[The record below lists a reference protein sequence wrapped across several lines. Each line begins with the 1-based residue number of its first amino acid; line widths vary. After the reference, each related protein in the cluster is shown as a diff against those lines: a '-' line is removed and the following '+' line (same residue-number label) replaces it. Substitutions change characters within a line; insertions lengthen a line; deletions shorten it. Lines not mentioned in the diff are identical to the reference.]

1 MNTIQNFWKNKT
13 LRNGSII
20 VLIIIILLTVPRMLA
35 PASAST
41 SESNTSAQVI
51 SVELTE
57 TIEASGSLQAQP
69 FASLTWK
76 TNGVIESV
84 NVEVGDFVKK
94 GDILLMLQPES
105 TSASIISAQAD
116 LITAQENLEDVLSS
130 GTGLAQAAIDL
141 KEAQE
146 DYDKAFNYLKYLQTD
161 QNVPQT
167 LYTAELVQTRNGW
180 EYKYETDNFR
190 GPAPEEWILDA
201 ENDLALKK
209 GLLDDAQREYDRLLA
224 GEESN
229 EVLAARAKV
238 EAAQT
243 TVNSLYIIAPF
254 DGQVLSVDHRVG
266 DSVSANDLS
275 VNIANLNQ
283 LYVETQVD
291 ESDIANVKL
300 GNQAEVTLDAL
311 NGVVFTGRVTAINP
325 VGEVVSGLIKYSVR
339 IDLDKVD
346 TETFLPLGATANV
359 MIQISDASST
369 LAVPITTI
377 HNDAQGE
384 YVLVIQKDGTTKRV
398 EIVSG
403 AIVDDYVAVSG
414 DLEIGDELKINDGTS
429 FSAPNPFGGD
439 E

>member
-1 MNTIQNFWKNKT
+1 MNAIQNFWKNKT
-13 LRNGSII
+13 LRNVSII
-20 VLIIIILLTVPRMLA
+20 ILVVIILLTLPRVFA
-35 PASAST
+35 PANA
-41 SESNTSAQVI
+41 SESTTNAPAEVI
-51 SVELTE
+51 SIELTE

-76 TNGVIESV
+76 TNGVVESV

-94 GDILLMLQPES
+94 GDILLTLQPDS

-116 LITAQENLEDVLSS
+116 LITAQENLEDVLAS

-146 DYDKAFNYLKYLQTD
+146 DYDKAVNYLKYLQTD
-161 QNVPQT
+161 QKVPQT
-167 LYTAELVQTRNGW
+167 LYTAKLVQTRNGW
-180 EYKYETDNFR
+180 EYKYESKNFK
-190 GPAPEEWILDA
+190 GPAPKEWIIDA

-238 EAAQT
+238 DAAQT
-243 TVNSLYIIAPF
+243 TINSLYIIAPF
-254 DGQVLSVDHRVG
+254 DGQVLSVDNRVG
-266 DSVSANDLS
+266 DSVSANELS
-275 VNIANLNQ
+275 VNMANLNQ

-300 GNQAEVTLDAL
+300 GDQAEVTLDAV
-311 NGVVFTGRVTAINP
+311 NGVIFTGQVTSINP
-325 VGEVVSGLIKYSVR
+325 VGEVVSGLVKYSVR
-339 IDLDKVD
+339 VDLDKVD
-346 TETFLPLGATANV
+346 EEVFLPLGATANV
-359 MIQISDASST
+359 TIQITDATAT

-377 HNDAQGE
+377 HNDSQGE
-384 YVLVIQKDGTTKRV
+384 YVLVIQNDGTTKRV

-414 DLEIGDELKINDGTS
+414 DLKLGDTLKINDGSS
-429 FSAPNPFGGD
+429 FSAPNPFGGG

>member
-1 MNTIQNFWKNKT
+1 MKAIQNFWKNKT
-13 LRNGSII
+13 LRNVSII
-20 VLIIIILLTVPRMLA
+20 ILVVIILLTLPRVFA
-35 PASAST
+35 PASASET
-41 SESNTSAQVI
+41 TTSAPAEVI
-51 SVELTE
+51 SLEVTE

-76 TNGVIESV
+76 TNGVVESI
-84 NVEVGDFVKK
+84 NVEVGDFVKA
-94 GDILLMLQPES
+94 GDILLTLQPES
-105 TSASIISAQAD
+105 TSASIVSAQAD
-116 LITAQENLEDVLSS
+116 LITAQENLEDVLAF
-130 GTGLAQAAIDL
+130 GTGVAQAAIDL

-146 DYDKAFNYLKYLQTD
+146 DYDKAVNYLKYLQTD
-161 QNVPQT
+161 KNVPQT

-180 EYKYETDNFR
+180 EYKYEAENFK

-254 DGQVLSVDHRVG
+254 DGQVLSIDNRVG
-266 DSVSANDLS
+266 DSVTANELS

-291 ESDIANVKL
+291 ESDIANVEI
-300 GNQAEVTLDAL
+300 GNQAEITLDAL
-311 NGVVFTGRVTAINP
+311 SGVTFTGQVTAINP
-325 VGEVVSGLIKYSVR
+325 VGEVASGLVKYTVR
-339 IDLDKVD
+339 VDLDKVD
-346 TETFLPLGATANV
+346 EEIFLPLGATADV
-359 MIQISDASST
+359 TIQISDATST

-384 YVLVIQKDGTTKRV
+384 YVLVIQSDDTTKRI

-403 AIVDDYVAVSG
+403 AILDDYVAVTGTLQTG
-414 DLEIGDELKINDGTS
+414 DLLKINDGTS
-429 FSAPNPFGGD
+429 FEAPNPFGGG

>member
-1 MNTIQNFWKNKT
+1 MNAIQNFWKNKT
-13 LRNGSII
+13 LRNVSII
-20 VLIIIILLTVPRMLA
+20 ILVVIILLTLSRVFA
-35 PASAST
+35 PANA
-41 SESNTSAQVI
+41 SESTTNAPAAVI
-51 SVELTE
+51 SIEITE

-69 FASLTWK
+69 FASLAWK
-76 TNGVIESV
+76 TSGVIESV

-94 GDILLMLQPES
+94 GDILLMLQPDS

-116 LITAQENLEDVLSS
+116 LITAQENLEDVLTS

-146 DYDKAFNYLKYLQTD
+146 DYDKAVYYLNYLNTD
-161 QNVPQT
+161 KKVPQT
-167 LYTAELVQTRNGW
+167 SYSAELVQTHNGW
-180 EYKYETDNFR
+180 EYKYTAKNFK
-190 GPAPEEWILDA
+190 GPAPKEWILDA

-209 GLLDDAQREYDRLLA
+209 GLFDDAQREYDRLLA

-238 EAAQT
+238 DAAQT
-243 TVNSLYIIAPF
+243 TVNSLYVIAPF
-254 DGQVLSVDHRVG
+254 DGQVLSLDNRVG
-266 DSVSANDLS
+266 DSVSANELS
-275 VNIANLNQ
+275 VNMANLDQ

-300 GNQAEVTLDAL
+300 GNQAEVTLDAVS
-311 NGVVFTGRVTAINP
+311 GVVFTGQVTSINP
-325 VGEVVSGLIKYSVR
+325 VGEVISGLVKYTVR
-339 IDLDKVD
+339 VDLDKVD
-346 TETFLPLGATANV
+346 EEIFLPLGATANV
-359 MIQISDASST
+359 TIQISDATST
-369 LAVPITTI
+369 LVVPITTI

-384 YVLVIQKDGTTKRV
+384 YVLVIQNDGTTKRV

-414 DLEIGDELKINDGTS
+414 DLQAGDTLKINDGSS
-429 FSAPNPFGGD
+429 FSAPNPFGGG

>member
-254 DGQVLSVDHRVG
+254 DGQILSVDHRVG

>member
-13 LRNGSII
+13 LRNWSIGI
-20 VLIIIILLTVPRMLA
+20 AVVILVFFVARGFS
-35 PASAST
+35 PASASDLT
-41 SESNTSAQVI
+41 I
-51 SVELTE
+51 PVEAEVVMLEVAE
-57 TIEASGSLQAQP
+57 TIETSGTLQAQP

-76 TNGVIESV
+76 TSGVVESV
-84 NVEVGDFVKK
+84 NVEVGDFVKA
-94 GDILLMLQPES
+94 GDILLTLQPES
-105 TSASIISAQAD
+105 TSANIVSAQAD

-146 DYDKAFNYLKYLQTD
+146 DYDKAVNYLKYLQTD

-180 EYKYETDNFR
+180 EYKYETKNFK
-190 GPAPEEWILDA
+190 GPAPQEWIVDA

-254 DGQVLSVDHRVG
+254 DGQVLSIDNRVG
-266 DSVSANDLS
+266 DSVSANELS

-283 LYVETQVD
+283 LYVEAQVD

-300 GNQAEVTLDAL
+300 GNQAEITLDAL
-311 NGVVFTGRVTAINP
+311 SGVVFTGQVSAINP
-325 VGEVVSGLIKYSVR
+325 VGESVSGLVKYTVR
-339 IDLDKVD
+339 IDLDKLD
-346 TETFLPLGATANV
+346 EDTFLPLGATANITIKV
-359 MIQISDASST
+359 KEAQAT
-369 LAVPITTI
+369 LAVPITAI
-377 HNDAQGE
+377 QNDDSGE
-384 YVLVIQKDGTTKRV
+384 FVWVIESDGSLTRV
-398 EIVSG
+398 DVVGG
-403 AIVDDYVAVSG
+403 AIVGDMVVVSG
-414 DLEIGDELKINDGTS
+414 DLQAGQKVSLLRENS
-429 FSAPNPFGGD
+429 FEAPNPFQGGQ
-439 E
+439 